1 MKLSIGVSE
10 LATFVH
16 RRGDINYRFD
26 ESTQM
31 HEGIRAQQQYQEQQL
46 KELQHYSREHHLS
59 RQFVHEELQLNVSG
73 RADGV
78 LLNPTILVEEVKTTR
93 KPFDELFQS
102 RGTEHVAQA
111 RLYAAMLL
119 TEETEVRDCEVKV
132 TYVHPDTLSTKPFTE
147 TVDRDELNRFFIG
160 TCTHFASFVLEV
172 MQRIERRNTLAT
184 TQEIPFTTVAE
195 EQRNLARRVYMSIR
209 DREDLMFEAPTGTGK
224 TIATLYPVMK
234 AMGSS
239 LLDRVIYTTAR
250 TTGQRVVHDTMKA
263 LSASNE
269 HIRSI
274 VITAKDRICFTPGAT
289 CAPENCEFAQG
300 HFDRV
305 QEARK
310 DLLVHSTIDQ
320 KLVELVARS
329 HRVCPFELSLDTA
342 EWCDVVVGDY
352 NYVFDPFVALQRLH
366 SRLFKRVGVLVDEAH
381 RLGSRVADMLSAELN
396 LELLK
401 SVDSE
406 CPLQN
411 IRSITKKLIRWFE
424 DTASSS
430 LSSEEEFE
438 ISVVD
443 EKFWQIIEAFIV
455 ACEDVDMES
464 INESVFRCWSAVL
477 RMHDARTRY
486 DSESY
491 ICLMRREEE
500 DLTLVL
506 RCIAPGSWIRATLK
520 EYSGSVRFSGTL
532 SPAKVFEESHGVSG
546 PFVRAQ
552 SKPDSYR
559 FGVML
564 VPDISTYWND
574 RERSIDEI
582 VKVIEDVRSSATG
595 NWLVAFPSFE
605 YLERVFDAVQSEDDD
620 ILKQQASMSVE
631 ERAEFIEWMNEP
643 NARIGLTVMG
653 GVFTESVDFEPSA
666 LAGVVVV
673 GPSIPPSSLELDKLR
688 DSTEL
693 GFELAYRQPAMTRV
707 VQAAGRVVRHATDR
721 GVIILL
727 DPRFTRI
734 EYQQYFPM
742 HWQAQIVRIGQIR
755 HALDQFWGGES
766 VSTSLVQT
774 RSEIS
779 M

>member
-16 RRGDINYRFD
+16 RRGDINYRFE

-59 RQFVHEELQLNVSG
+59 RQFVYEELQLNVSG

-78 LLNPTILVEEVKTTR
+78 LLNPTILIEEVKATR
-93 KPFDELFQS
+93 KPVDELFHS
-102 RGTEHVAQA
+102 RGIEHVAQA

-119 TEETEVRDCEVKV
+119 AEEREVRDCEVKV
-132 TYVHPDTLSTKPFTE
+132 TYVHPDTLSSKSFTE
-147 TVDRDELNRFFIG
+147 TVDRDELTQFFLD
-160 TCTHFASFVLEV
+160 TCTQFASFVLAV
-172 MQRIERRNTLAT
+172 MQRIDRRNTLAT
-184 TQEIPFTTVAE
+184 KQELPFTTVAE
-195 EQRNLARRVYMSIR
+195 AQRNLARRVYMSIR

-224 TIATLYPVMK
+224 TVATLYPAVK

-239 LLDRVIYTTAR
+239 LIDRVIYTTAR
-250 TTGQRVVHDTMKA
+250 TTGQRVVHDTMKV
-263 LSASNE
+263 LSTSNE
-269 HIRSI
+269 HVRSI

-289 CAPENCEFAQG
+289 CAPESCEFAQG
-300 HFDRV
+300 HFDRI
-305 QEARK
+305 QAARK
-310 DLLVHSTIDQ
+310 DLLAHPNIDQ

-329 HRVCPFELSLDTA
+329 HKVCPFELSLDTA
-342 EWCDVVVGDY
+342 EWCDIVVGDY

-381 RLGSRVADMLSAELN
+381 RLGSRVSDMLSAELN
-396 LELLK
+396 LELLR
-401 SVDSE
+401 SVNSE
-406 CPLQN
+406 CPLQD
-411 IRSITKKLIRWFE
+411 IRSITKKLIQWFE
-424 DTASSS
+424 NVTSNS
-430 LSSEEEFE
+430 LPNEEEFE
-438 ISVVD
+438 ISVLD
-443 EKFWQIIEAFIV
+443 ERFWQLIEAFIV

-464 INESVFRCWSAVL
+464 TNESVFRCWSAIL
-477 RMHDARTRY
+477 RMHDARARY

-506 RCIAPGSWIRATLK
+506 RCIAPGPWIRATLK

-532 SPAKVFEESHGVSG
+532 SPARVFEESHGVSG

-574 RERSIDEI
+574 RERSINEI
-582 VKVIEDVRSSATG
+582 VKVIEDIRSSAPG

-605 YLERVFDAVQSEDDD
+605 YLERVFDAIESEDDE
-620 ILKQQASMSVE
+620 ILKQKANMTVE

-653 GVFTESVDFEPSA
+653 GVFTESVDFEPTA

-673 GPSIPPSSLELDKLR
+673 GPSIPPASLELDKLR
-688 DSTEL
+688 NSTEL

-721 GVIILL
+721 GVIVLI
-727 DPRFTRI
+727 DPRFTRT
-734 EYQQYFPM
+734 EYQQYFPR
-742 HWQAQIVRIGQIR
+742 HWDPQVVKTGQIR
-755 HALDQFWGGES
+755 NALDQFWQGELM
-766 VSTSLVQT
+766 STSMHAL
-774 RSEIS
+774 
-779 M
+779 

>member
-31 HEGIRAQQQYQEQQL
+31 HEGIRAQQQYQDQQL
-46 KELQHYSREHHLS
+46 KELHHYSREHHLS
-59 RQFVHEELQLNVSG
+59 RQFVYEDLQLNVSG

-78 LLNPTILVEEVKTTR
+78 LLNPTILVEEVKATR
-93 KPFDELFQS
+93 KPVDELFQS

-111 RLYAAMLL
+111 RLYAAMLF
-119 TEETEVRDCEVKV
+119 TEKKEVRDCEVKV
-132 TYVHPDTLSTKPFTE
+132 TYVHPDTLSSKSFKE
-147 TVDRDELNRFFIG
+147 TLDIDKLTQFFLD
-160 TCTHFASFVLEV
+160 TCTQFASFVLAV
-172 MQRIERRNTLAT
+172 MKRIDRRNTLAT
-184 TQEIPFTTVAE
+184 KQELPFTTVAE
-195 EQRNLARRVYMSIR
+195 EQKNLARRVYMSIR

-224 TIATLYPVMK
+224 TIATLYPAVK

-239 LLDRVIYTTAR
+239 LIDRVIYTTAR
-250 TTGQRVVHDTMKA
+250 TTGQRVVHDTMKV
-263 LSASNE
+263 LSTSNE
-269 HIRSI
+269 HVRSI

-289 CAPENCEFAQG
+289 CAPENCEYAQG

-305 QEARK
+305 QAARK
-310 DLLVHSTIDQ
+310 DLLAHPNIDQ

-329 HRVCPFELSLDTA
+329 HKVCPFELTLDAA
-342 EWCDVVVGDY
+342 EWCDIVVGDY

-366 SRLFKRVGVLVDEAH
+366 SKLFKRVGVFVDEAH
-381 RLGSRVADMLSAELN
+381 RLGSRVADMLSAELS
-396 LELLK
+396 LALLRT
-401 SVDSE
+401 VNFE
-406 CPLQN
+406 CPLQD
-411 IRSITKKLIRWFE
+411 IRSITKNLIRWFE
-424 DTASSS
+424 DTASNS
-430 LSSEEEFE
+430 LSSEDEFE
-438 ISVVD
+438 ISVLD
-443 EKFWQIIEAFIV
+443 EKFWQLIEAFLI

-464 INESVFRCWSAVL
+464 TNESVFRCWSAVL

-552 SKPDSYR
+552 SKPDPYR

-574 RERSIDEI
+574 RERSIEEI
-582 VKVIEDVRSSATG
+582 VRVIEDVRSSATG

-605 YLERVFDAVQSEDDD
+605 YLERVFEAIESIDDEV
-620 ILKQQASMSVE
+620 LKQKSNMTVE

-666 LAGVVVV
+666 LAGVVVI

-688 DSTEL
+688 NSTEL

-707 VQAAGRVVRHATDR
+707 VQAAGRVVRHASDR
-721 GVIILL
+721 GVIILI
-727 DPRFTRI
+727 DPRFTRT
-734 EYQQYFPM
+734 EYQQYFPR
-742 HWQAQIVRIGQIR
+742 HWDAQVAKTGQIR
-755 HALDQFWGGES
+755 HALDQFWHGAS
-766 VSTSLVQT
+766 MSTSLHA
-774 RSEIS
+774 S
-779 M
+779 

>member
-16 RRGDINYRFD
+16 RRGDINYRFED
-26 ESTQM
+26 STQM
-31 HEGIRAQQQYQEQQL
+31 HEGVRAQQQYQEQQL
-46 KELQHYSREHHLS
+46 KEFQHYSREHRLS
-59 RQFVHEELQLNVSG
+59 RQFAYEELQLNVSG

-78 LLNPTILVEEVKTTR
+78 LLNRNTLVEEVKATR

-119 TEETEVRDCEVKV
+119 TEETEVRACEVKV
-132 TYVHPDTLSTKPFTE
+132 TYVHPDTLSTKSFTE
-147 TVDRDELNRFFIG
+147 TIDRDELKQFFID
-160 TCTHFASFVLEV
+160 TCTHFASFVLAV
-172 MQRIERRNTLAT
+172 LQRIERRNTLAT
-184 TQEIPFTTVAE
+184 AQEIPFTSVAE

-209 DREDLMFEAPTGTGK
+209 DREHLMFEAPTGTGK
-224 TIATLYPVMK
+224 TIATLYPAVK

-239 LLDRVIYTTAR
+239 LIDRMIYATAR
-250 TTGQRVVHDTMKA
+250 TTGQRVVHDTMKV
-263 LSASNE
+263 LSKSNE
-269 HIRSI
+269 HVRSI

-305 QEARK
+305 QAARK
-310 DLLVHSTIDQ
+310 DLLAHPNIDQ
-320 KLVELVARS
+320 NLVELVARS
-329 HRVCPFELSLDTA
+329 HKVCPFELSLDSA
-342 EWCDVVVGDY
+342 EWCDIVVGDY

-381 RLGSRVADMLSAELN
+381 RLSSRVADMLSAELS
-396 LELLK
+396 LELLR
-401 SVDSE
+401 SANSE
-406 CPLQN
+406 CPLQD
-411 IRSITKKLIRWFE
+411 IRAITKKLIQWFE
-424 DTASSS
+424 NAARNL

-438 ISVVD
+438 ISVLD
-443 EKFWQIIEAFIV
+443 EKFWQLIEAFIV

-464 INESVFRCWSAVL
+464 TNESVFRCWSAIL

-491 ICLMRREEE
+491 ITLMRREEE
-500 DLTLVL
+500 DLNLVL

-532 SPAKVFEESHGVSG
+532 SPAKVFEESHGVAG

-552 SKPDSYR
+552 SKPDPHR
-559 FGVML
+559 FGVLL

-574 RERSIDEI
+574 RERSVNQI
-582 VKVIEDVRSSATG
+582 VKVIEDIRSSAPE

-605 YLERVFDAVQSEDDD
+605 YLERVFEAIENADEGV
-620 ILKQQASMSVE
+620 LKQKTNMTVE

-643 NARIGLTVMG
+643 NARIGFTVMG
-653 GVFTESVDFEPSA
+653 GVFTESVDFEPTA

-688 DSTEL
+688 NSTEL

-707 VQAAGRVVRHATDR
+707 VQAAGRVVRHTTDR
-721 GVIILL
+721 GIIVLL
-727 DPRFTRI
+727 DPRFTRG
-734 EYQQYFPM
+734 EYQQYFPQ
-742 HWQAQIVRIGQIR
+742 HWMPRVVKTSCIEE
-755 HALDQFWGGES
+755 ALTDFW
-766 VSTSLVQT
+766 
-774 RSEIS
+774 RSEAKPTQFSI
-779 M
+779 